1 MKTRAQPGNHEPPG
15 PPNGAQRSS
24 SARGGGAILTGFR
37 IFFVIPVENTCPL
50 TRNLQVPRPHQPRP
64 PGLADKL
71 GFRTTLDT
79 RLPTDRATFHRALSQ
94 TVLDSDLGFFAD
106 FQGLFAGGDQ
116 DFLGYVRLNTF
127 KIKQRRRF
135 FDPNYTF
142 AVAEGSF
149 TEEGDK
155 LRVRVTIDGLSTS
168 IKVGSA
174 VVLVFY
180 AFFLTVFFGV
190 AELPTFALPFVLLHG
205 CLMLAIPYFLA
216 RRSVKQ
222 MRRHL
227 EREFHYLVSRA
238 A

>member
-1 MKTRAQPGNHEPPG
+1 M
-15 PPNGAQRSS
+15 
-24 SARGGGAILTGFR
+24 
-37 IFFVIPVENTCPL
+37 
-50 TRNLQVPRPHQPRP
+50 TRNFEVPLPHQPRP

-71 GFRTTLDT
+71 GLRTTLDT
-79 RLPTDRATFHRALSQ
+79 RLPTDRATFYRALSQ
-94 TVLDSDLGFFAD
+94 AVLDSDLGFFAD

-127 KIKQRRRF
+127 KLKQRRRF
-135 FDPNYTF
+135 FDPNQTF

-149 TEEGDK
+149 IEEGDK
-155 LRVRVTIDGLSTS
+155 LRVRATIDGLSTGM
-168 IKVGSA
+168 KVSFLIL
-174 VVLVFY
+174 VVFY
-180 AFFLTVFFGV
+180 AVFVTVFLSL
-190 AELPTFALPFVLLHG
+190 AELPTVVLPFVLLHG

-227 EREFHYLVSRA
+227 DREFHYLVSRA